1 MEHLCPSKMWCTNH
15 IGIRWTQVLFL
26 CSKGPMATFASSKKA
41 YLESFQ
47 LWPWPLIDWSTLM
60 IKNIMQQLSC
70 FSFLFVASTSTFVI
84 FCYFYLFCERPIGIE
99 PLWDRKLTILSPL
112 PVRKWRKDVGSEIR
126 RKKMKVMLW
135 FVFAFFSFS
144 DLPSV
149 RSINFF

>member
-126 RKKMKVMLW
+126 RKKWKSCFDL
-135 FVFAFFSFS
+135 FLPFSLDRQRRFFS
-144 DLPSV
+144 
-149 RSINFF
+149 